1 MSIEE
6 VAEEEKDDD
15 DVCTFTRAIECILID
30 D

>member
-6 VAEEEKDDD
+6 VAEEEKDD